1 VRHNGIELKFNFKL
15 DPKSAMDP
23 ASYQLKQ
30 WNYKWA
36 ASYGSKQYSPKSGKV
51 GQDAVEISNVKLATD
66 GRSVLLQIPDIN
78 PVNQVK
84 LNLKLKSADAK
95 PFSELVYLTIN
106 KVPKK

>member
-1 VRHNGIELKFNFKL
+1 VRHNGIELKFNFEL
-15 DPKSAMDP
+15 DPKSAKDST
-23 ASYQLKQ
+23 SYQLRQ

-51 GQDAVEISNVKLATD
+51 GQDTVEINGVKLAKD
-66 GRSVLLQIPDIN
+66 GRSVFLKIPDIK

-84 LNLKLKSADAK
+84 MDLKLQSADAK